1 MTTITAPLTTVVP
14 ASGLQRIWR
23 VVKLHFANPWTTIT
37 FPWIIL
43 GVIFIANVA
52 VWSIIYWSTL
62 GDSNRSDVADRMQY
76 SGASFWIFVY
86 MLVVAIQAINI
97 TFPFALGYG
106 VTRRD
111 YYLGTA
117 LNFVI
122 LAAIYGAGLTVLGLM
137 ERLTNGWGFGGR
149 MFTAPYFG
157 DNWLQNF
164 YIFFVGMLFFF
175 FVGSLFGA
183 VFVRWKSTGITFL
196 LFGLGALGV
205 GILALS
211 AFTNSWSAIG
221 NFFAAAGLVGSL
233 SWSLVLTA
241 IAGVAAFF
249 VLRHATPRG

>member
-1 MTTITAPLTTVVP
+1 MTTTTASFTKVAPTPELR
-14 ASGLQRIWR
+14 RIGR
-23 VVKLHFANPWTTIT
+23 VVRLHFANPWTTIT
-37 FPWIIL
+37 LPWIIL
-43 GVIFIANVA
+43 GVIFVANLA
-52 VWSIIYWSTL
+52 IWLIIYTATGA
-62 GDSNRSDVADRMQY
+62 GDRADFAKGAQY
-76 SGASFWIFVY
+76 SGSSFYIFVY

-122 LAAIYGAGLTVLGLM
+122 LAAIYSVGMTVLGVI
-137 ERLTNGWGFGGR
+137 ERLTKGWGIGGH
-149 MFTAPYFG
+149 MFTAAYFG
-157 DNWLQNF
+157 DNWLQNL
-164 YIFFVGMLFFF
+164 YIFFVGLLFFF

-183 VFVRWKSTGITFL
+183 VFVRWKGTGVTFL
-196 LFGLGALGV
+196 FIGLGALGI

-221 NFFAAAGLVGSL
+221 SFFDAAGLVGTL

-241 IAGVAAFF
+241 AAGVAAFF
-249 VLRHATPRG
+249 VLRRATPRG